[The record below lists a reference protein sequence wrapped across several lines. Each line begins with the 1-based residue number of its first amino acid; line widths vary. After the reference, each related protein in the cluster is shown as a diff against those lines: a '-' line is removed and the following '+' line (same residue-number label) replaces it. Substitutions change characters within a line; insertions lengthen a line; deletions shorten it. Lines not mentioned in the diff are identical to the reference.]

1 MNTLNP
7 ILESFLQALTR
18 HESLALLVT
27 AIAATAALAG
37 AAEAMTW
44 MLRERSA
51 RARVVLWRL
60 TVVGLL
66 TLGVWRL
73 MPDVSP
79 SAVVMEWE
87 VMVPLESPVDVKK
100 ADETSQLLLL
110 PEKTIGDDLVQWSD
124 AHVLSVWLAGAAVWL
139 FWRVL
144 RSLAGMRWLRKNSVE
159 APAAVLRVLS
169 GLTAGKWP
177 QCRLV
182 RGLSTPMLTGWFKP
196 VIWLPAEAAEWPVTR
211 LRSALRHELAH
222 FERADVPW
230 HWLAQM
236 MVCLWWW
243 QPLAWRSRARLHAE
257 TEHAADDHALMA
269 GEDAADY
276 ARTLVEIA
284 AGMPPGAVHAGGVPM
299 LGRSSVGNRVR
310 ELMKRNLWRGR
321 IGFGALVALGLVSVL
336 IAVVAMTKME
346 FIPRK
351 PMYES
356 RAKLVA
362 GGRMQAVDEVRWE
375 EMMQDFYGTIIETLE
390 SAEMQKKAKERVKAL
405 NPEIGVTEVTVHV
418 MQNKGS
424 SIFHLSCVS
433 SDPVYT
439 RRFLDALLDEFMSFR
454 QAIRE
459 QAQGKV
465 LSTFL
470 QEVVNKQKAME
481 EKNDVFSK
489 WCTAHN
495 ILTTTNANSESAQ
508 FLTSLKAQR
517 EALRQELAD
526 LQLAQTNVTAAV
538 SSAERDGSGRAM
550 TQAEKDFI
558 QSQSELRRMRNELRY
573 LTQEHNESHPE
584 VVEAK
589 KKVEKAG
596 FLSMELQEALK
607 VEMMAREG
615 AVARKIE
622 VIEGQ
627 MAEMEK
633 AAQGAGALMA
643 EHARLKR
650 EAEIAQEAY
659 ETMFKRAENFQQM
672 FNIQSDYVAIME
684 RATPSEKVVAS
695 SLIPVWKLW
704 SGSAEPAAKDAK

>member
-27 AIAATAALAG
+27 AIAASAALAG
-37 AAEAMTW
+37 AAEVMTW

-51 RARVVLWRL
+51 RARVVLWRI
-60 TVVGLL
+60 TAVGLL
-66 TLGVWRL
+66 VLGVWRL
-73 MPDVSP
+73 MPDVTP

-87 VMVPLESPVDVKK
+87 VMVPVESPVDVKK
-100 ADETSQLLLL
+100 ADEAPLVLVL
-110 PEKTIGDDLVQWSD
+110 PEKTIWDDLVQWGD

-139 FWRVL
+139 FWRFL
-144 RSLAGMRWLRKNSVE
+144 RSLAGMRWLRKNSLE
-159 APAAVLRVLS
+159 APAAVLRVLN

-196 VIWLPAEAAEWPVTR
+196 VIWLPAEAAEWPATR

-222 FERADVPW
+222 RERADVPW

-257 TEHAADDHALMA
+257 TEHAADDHALIA

-299 LGRSSVGNRVR
+299 LGRSSVGNRVQ

-351 PMYES
+351 PLYRSE
-356 RAKLVA
+356 AKLVA
-362 GGRMQAVDEVRWE
+362 GGRMTANTDFRWE
-375 EMMQDFYGTIIETLE
+375 EMLQDFYGTIIETLE
-390 SAEMQKKAKERVKAL
+390 STEMRKRAMERVKAL
-405 NPEIGVTEVTVHV
+405 YPGLKTDEVTVQV
-418 MQNKGS
+418 VQTKGS
-424 SIFHLSCVS
+424 AIFKVQCTSGE
-433 SDPVYT
+433 PKFAQI
-439 RRFLDALLDEFMSFR
+439 FLNSMLDEFIAFR
-454 QAIRE
+454 QTIRE

-481 EKNDVFSK
+481 EKNAVFSK
-489 WCTAHN
+489 WCAAHN
-495 ILTTTNANSESAQ
+495 ILITTNANNASAQ
-508 FLTSLKAQR
+508 FLTSLKSQQ
-517 EALRQELAD
+517 ESLRQELAD
-526 LQLAQTNVTAAV
+526 LQMAQTNVAAAV

-550 TQAEKDFI
+550 TQTEKDFI

-573 LTQEHNESHPE
+573 FIQEHNETHPE
-584 VVEAK
+584 VLEAK
-589 KKVEKAG
+589 KKVDKAE
-596 FLSMELQEALK
+596 FLAAELQDAIK
-607 VEMMAREG
+607 SEMMARKD

-622 VIEGQ
+622 VIDAQIMER
-627 MAEMEK
+627 EK
-633 AAQGAGALMA
+633 AALGAGALMA
-643 EHARLKR
+643 EHAVLKR

-672 FNIQSDYVAIME
+672 FNIQSDYVAIQE
-684 RATPSEKVVAS
+684 RASPSEKVIAS